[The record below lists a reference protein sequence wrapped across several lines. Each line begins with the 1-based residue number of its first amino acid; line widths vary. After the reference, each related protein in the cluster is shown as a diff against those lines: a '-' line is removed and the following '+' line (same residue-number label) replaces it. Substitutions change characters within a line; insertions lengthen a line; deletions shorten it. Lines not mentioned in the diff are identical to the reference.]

1 MSAKT
6 SAFTLGDAELAGMA
20 ARGSVCS
27 YPERTIVVAEGD
39 ATDSLYVIL
48 EGRVKVYASDAQ
60 GREVIFAR
68 QGRGEYFGE
77 LALEEGPRS
86 ASVMT
91 LERSRLLVVPREQL
105 REFIASH
112 PAFALDVIRK
122 LITQVRALSAN
133 VKSLALMDVYGRV
146 ARLLLEL
153 AEEED
158 GALVIRERFTQQ
170 DLASRVGA
178 SREMVGRILKDLSV
192 GGYVVMQ
199 RNRIVINRRLPENW

>member
-6 SAFTLGDAELAGMA
+6 STFTLGEADLAAMA
-20 ARGSVCS
+20 SRGVART
-27 YPERTIVVAEGD
+27 YPEGTIVVTEGD
-39 ATDSLYVIL
+39 VTDSLYVIL
-48 EGRVKVYASDAQ
+48 EGRVKVYASDEQ
-60 GREVIFAR
+60 GREVVFLT

-77 LALEEGPRS
+77 LVLEEGVRA

-91 LERSRLLVVPREQL
+91 LEKSRFLVVPRHEL
-105 REFIASH
+105 LEFVAGN
-112 PAFALDVIRK
+112 PAFALNMMRK
-122 LITQVRALSAN
+122 LINRVRALSAN

-158 GALVIRERFTQQ
+158 GALVIHERFTQQ
-170 DLASRVGA
+170 DIASRVGA

-192 GGYVVMQ
+192 GGYVVLQ
-199 RNRIVINRRLPENW
+199 RNRIVINRRPPEHW